1 MPWRMF
7 DRKQQDSG
15 EWSGFLEK
23 GVRLEG
29 KLESPGTLR
38 IDSHV
43 KGTLASEGTLI
54 LGEHSRVD
62 GELSA
67 NAVIIAGRF
76 DGLIYARD
84 RVEIQ
89 AKAIVTGEIRT
100 PCLIIEPSAI
110 FDGRCI
116 MLATKEPS
124 TLITIPIRSAAA
136 HA

>member
-7 DRKQQDSG
+7 DRKLHDSG

-38 IDSHV
+38 IDSHM
-43 KGTLASEGTLI
+43 KGTVACEAVLI
-54 LGEHSRVD
+54 LGEHARVD
-62 GELSA
+62 GEIMGNS
-67 NAVIIAGRF
+67 VIIAGRF
-76 DGLIYARD
+76 DGVIHARS

-89 AKAIVTGEIRT
+89 AKAIVTGEIET
-100 PCLIIEPSAI
+100 PCLIIEPGAI
-110 FDGRCI
+110 FDGRCL
-116 MLATKEPS
+116 MLTTKEPAKV
-124 TLITIPIRSAAA
+124 IAIPIRSAAA

>member
-1 MPWRMF
+1 MPWRVL

-43 KGTLASEGTLI
+43 KGTLSSEGTLI
-54 LGEHSRVD
+54 LGENARVD
-62 GELSA
+62 GEITGNS
-67 NAVIIAGRF
+67 VMIAGRF
-76 DGLIYARD
+76 DGVIHAKD

-89 AKAIVTGEIRT
+89 TKAIVTGEIYT
-100 PCLIIEPSAI
+100 PCLIIEPGAI
-110 FDGRCI
+110 FDGRCLI
-116 MLATKEPS
+116 LDAKEPANV
-124 TLITIPIRSAAA
+124 ITIPIRSAAA

>member
-38 IDSHV
+38 IDSLM
-43 KGTLASEGTLI
+43 KGTLTSEATLI
-54 LGEHSRVD
+54 LGEDARVD
-62 GELSA
+62 GEISA

-76 DGLIYARD
+76 DGVIHARD

-89 AKAIVTGEIRT
+89 AKAIVTGEIQT
-100 PCLIIEPSAI
+100 PCLIIEPGAI
-110 FDGRCI
+110 FDGRCV
-116 MLATKEPS
+116 MPAAKEPAKV
-124 TLITIPIRSAAA
+124 ITIPIRSAAA